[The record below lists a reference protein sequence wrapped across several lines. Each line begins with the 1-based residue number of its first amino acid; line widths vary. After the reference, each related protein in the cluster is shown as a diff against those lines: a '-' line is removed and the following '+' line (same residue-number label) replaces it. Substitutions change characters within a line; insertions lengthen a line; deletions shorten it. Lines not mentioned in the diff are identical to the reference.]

1 MQAKD
6 WLIKGRSYFS
16 EVPLESVDSTISH
29 RLHVSMTRGRL
40 QLTTDHVIYSWEDL
54 YRNFRYASS
63 RIDWKKFRPKNILV
77 LGLGLGSVIQI
88 LERKVSYPL
97 SITAVE
103 LDEGVLYL
111 VKKYS
116 ASKFRSPVQY
126 ICADAYAFIL
136 QNTQKFDLILFD
148 IFVDDYIPSQFE
160 SLAFTKKLAESLSK
174 GGLILY
180 NRIAMDPSQIMHN
193 MEFYDQA
200 FSRVFPDAEILQIKT
215 NWVFASNKHLLK
227 S

>member
-1 MQAKD
+1 MQAQE
-6 WLIKGRSYFS
+6 WLIRGKSYLS
-16 EVPLESVDSTISH
+16 EVPLESVDSKISQ
-29 RLHVSMTRGRL
+29 RLHVSMIRGRL

-54 YRNFRYASS
+54 YRNFRYASN
-63 RIDWKKFRPKNILV
+63 RVNWKKFRPKNVLV

-88 LERKVSYPL
+88 LERKVTHPL

-111 VKKYS
+111 AKKYS
-116 ASKFRSPVQY
+116 ASKFRSPIQY
-126 ICADAYAFIL
+126 LCADAYAFVQ
-136 QNTQKFDLILFD
+136 QNRQKFDLILFD

-160 SLAFTKKLAESLSK
+160 SLAFTQKLASSLAP

-180 NRIAMDPSQIMHN
+180 NRIAMEPAQIMQN

-200 FSRVFPDAEILQIKT
+200 FSKVFPEAEILQIKT

>member
-1 MQAKD
+1 MQAKE
-6 WLIKGRSYFS
+6 WLIKGKSYLS
-16 EVPLESVDSTISH
+16 EVPLESVDSKISQ
-29 RLHVSMTRGRL
+29 RLHVSMIRGRL

-54 YRNFRYASS
+54 YRNFRYASN
-63 RIDWKKFRPKNILV
+63 RINWKKFKPKNVLV

-88 LERKVSYPL
+88 LERKVTYPL

-116 ASKFRSPVQY
+116 ASKFRSPIQY
-126 ICADAYAFIL
+126 LCADAYDFVQ
-136 QNTQKFDLILFD
+136 QNRQKFDLILFD

-160 SLAFTKKLAESLSK
+160 SLAFTKKLASGLTP

-180 NRIAMDPSQIMHN
+180 NRIAMEPSQIMQN

-200 FSRVFPDAEILQIKT
+200 FSKVFPDAEILQIKT

>member
-1 MQAKD
+1 MQTKD
-6 WLIKGRSYFS
+6 WLVRGKSYFS
-16 EVPLESVDSTISH
+16 EVPLESVDSKLSQ

-54 YRNFRYASS
+54 YRNFSYASS
-63 RIDWKKFRPKNILV
+63 RVDWKKFRPKNILV

-88 LERKVSYPL
+88 LEQKVRHPL

-103 LDEGVLYL
+103 LDEVVLYL

-126 ICADAYAFIL
+126 LCADAYAFIL
-136 QNTQKFDLILFD
+136 QNSQKFDLILFD
-148 IFVDDYIPSQFE
+148 IFIGDYIPSQFE
-160 SLAFTKKLAESLSK
+160 SLAFTKKLATSLAA

-193 MEFYDQA
+193 MEYYEQA
-200 FSRVFPDAEILQIKT
+200 FSRVFPDARILQIKT